1 MSLNGRS
8 PRVVAKSRTMIGGLR
23 WMTFTPPSSVIV
35 AVCAEGVTGNIG
47 LPGPVATAVAGALGA
62 TAAGRGRGGEKG
74 ADAVGGRLGEPV
86 GPGEPGAREAGGVN
100 AVTGGRKGAEATE
113 GVGAGALGGRRPG
126 VTKGAF
132 GRGALKGALGPVVAD
147 AGWEIEGTAGGREI
161 DGVADTGKGGRAA
174 GRETAMPGAGGAG
187 GREAEAFSVGEV
199 EGSFALA

>member
-23 WMTFTPPSSVIV
+23 WITFTPPSSVMV

-47 LPGPVATAVAGALGA
+47 LPGTVATAGAGALGA

-74 ADAVGGRLGEPV
+74 ADAVGGRLGMAA
-86 GPGEPGAREAGGVN
+86 GAGEPGDLKAGGVN
-100 AVTGGRKGAEATE
+100 AATGGRRGAEATE

-147 AGWEIEGTAGGREI
+147 AGREIEETAGGREM
-161 DGVADTGKGGRAA
+161 DGGADTGKGGGAE
-174 GRETAMPGAGGAG
+174 GRETAMPGAGG
-187 GREAEAFSVGEV
+187 REAEALSVGEA
-199 EGSFALA
+199 EGGVALA